1 MPERETISNTSPLL
15 YLHQVGQLDLLHRL
29 YGRVVI
35 PPAVRDELRV
45 GAERGIAT
53 PNVDQIQWLEISTL
67 VDPTLLP
74 IVIDLGEGEAEA
86 IALALASPK
95 HLLIL
100 DDALGR
106 RIAHLCGLTYTGTLG
121 VLIRAKA
128 EGYLAAVKP
137 VLEALRDRTTMR
149 LRRDLIDWV
158 LREAGE
164 V

>member
-1 MPERETISNTSPLL
+1 MPEREVISNTSPLL

-29 YGRVVI
+29 YGRIVI
-35 PPAVRDELRV
+35 PPAVREELRI

-53 PNVDQIQWLEISTL
+53 PNVSQIQWLEIRPPL
-67 VDPTLLP
+67 DMTLLP
-74 IVIDLGEGEAEA
+74 MVADLGVGEAEA
-86 IALALASPK
+86 IALALASPR

-106 RIAHLCGLTYTGTLG
+106 RIAHLCALTYTGTLG
-121 VLIRAKA
+121 VLVRAKDQ
-128 EGYLAAVKP
+128 GHLPAVRP
-137 VLEALRDRTTMR
+137 VVEALRDQTTMR
-149 LRRDLIDWV
+149 LKRDLIDWV